1 MEYIVYQTTNL
12 VNNKIYIGVH
22 KTENHNVFDG
32 YYGCGCSLKSPY
44 LVNNP
49 HTPFQRAIKKYGFE
63 NFRRTVIAVFSTLEE
78 ALQLEA
84 VLVNKDF
91 VAREDTYNIALGGNM
106 GVTNHKINQFDK
118 DGKLIKTWINMKE
131 ASEALGVSHTSINN
145 AKLFKSSCLGYFWS
159 EYDTINP
166 SEFSYHVGTRTYKYT
181 VKGELVAQ
189 FESMTEA
196 CKEANTK
203 EKTLYRAIKANIMVN
218 NFYYSFELV
227 KKFRPKIISIK
238 HKTFYI
244 YDLDGNFIK
253 ELHSGKEIKEFYNI
267 GSYGVFKEAILN
279 NRPYKNTQ
287 ISLNKVDKMNK
298 AVTSNNIPK
307 KVGRYSL
314 NDELLQEYSSIKEAS
329 REYGS
334 GVFRVIN
341 GRQESTKGFKF
352 KLI

>member
-1 MEYIVYQTTNL
+1 MFELI
-12 VNNKIYIGVH
+12 
-22 KTENHNVFDG
+22 
-32 YYGCGCSLKSPY
+32 CP
-44 LVNNP
+44 
-49 HTPFQRAIKKYGFE
+49 QR
-63 NFRRTVIAVFSTLEE
+63 
-78 ALQLEA
+78 
-84 VLVNKDF
+84 
-91 VAREDTYNIALGGNM
+91 
-106 GVTNHKINQFDK
+106 
-118 DGKLIKTWINMKE
+118 
-131 ASEALGVSHTSINN
+131 
-145 AKLFKSSCLGYFWS
+145 
-159 EYDTINP
+159 

-181 VKGELVAQ
+181 AKGELVAQ

-267 GSYGVFKEAILN
+267 GSYGIFKEAILN

-287 ISLNKVDKMNK
+287 ISLNKVDKMSK
-298 AVTSNNIPK
+298 AVTSNNTPK

-329 REYGS
+329 KEYGS